1 MIIKKIRAITKKWSP
16 GKADG
21 KANGRGGK
29 DGGGPLQPAHGT
41 RGVDREVKV
50 GEFSYIAHNKTSAIL
65 TMMIIEIVQQLR

>member
-29 DGGGPLQPAHGT
+29 DGGGPLQPAHAT
-41 RGVDREVKV
+41 
-50 GEFSYIAHNKTSAIL
+50 
-65 TMMIIEIVQQLR
+65 